1 MIGRLVDGCTAELEN
16 NSSLIAARYSGRR
29 ESSNM
34 VQTVTEALQSIIN
47 QDGWGFRSEVK
58 LTFGVLTR
66 KQPYRGVRTL
76 SMRLGKMV
84 Y

>member
-34 VQTVTEALQSIIN
+34 VQTVTEALKSNIIQKGCGLVQREN
-47 QDGWGFRSEVK
+47 
-58 LTFGVLTR
+58 L
-66 KQPYRGVRTL
+66 
-76 SMRLGKMV
+76 RLM